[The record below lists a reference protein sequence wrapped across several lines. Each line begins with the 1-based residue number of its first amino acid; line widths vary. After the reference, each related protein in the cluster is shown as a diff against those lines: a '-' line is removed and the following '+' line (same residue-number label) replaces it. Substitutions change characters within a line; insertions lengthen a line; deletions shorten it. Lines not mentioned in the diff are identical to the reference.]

1 VQLFEWFWKHRSLNI
16 SAKQNMESYELTQE
30 FRTKYVASAPAD
42 CLQTLTT
49 AAASKNE
56 QSQHSKYSTEHG
68 MIIYL

>member
-1 VQLFEWFWKHRSLNI
+1 
-16 SAKQNMESYELTQE
+16 MESYELTQE

-68 MIIYL
+68 MIIYLWIIYQQKNINDKSAKQSSIW